1 MIRRPTYLSQL
12 EQAVRRSPITA
23 LLGPRQCGKTTLA
36 RLFGNNR
43 TTTYFDLE
51 SQPDI
56 KRLQNP
62 EMVLD
67 SLKGL
72 VVLDEIQAMPSL
84 FQTLRVLADRAGDA
98 CRYLIL
104 GSAAPDIIKHVS
116 ESLAGRVEFVDL
128 SGFDLSEVGDDDLD
142 RLWVRGGFPKSFL
155 ADKEDDSMAW
165 REGFIR
171 TFLERDIPQLGI
183 AIPAAAMRRFWTMLA
198 HYHGQVWNSSEI
210 ARSMGMSDKTIRSYL
225 DILTGTYMVRQLQPW
240 FENIGK
246 RQIKAP
252 KIFLR
257 DSGILH
263 TLLDL
268 PNHHALIGHPKLGAS
283 WEGFAI
289 EQILQILKPR
299 EAYFWAT
306 HSGAELDLF
315 FSYHNKRY
323 GFEIKYNEAPKTRK
337 SMHIAIDD
345 LKLDHLWIIYPGKD
359 AYPVGEKI
367 SVLPLKDLSKMLKGG
382 SLQQGLR
389 ASIASSSPIRLP

>member
-1 MIRRPTYLSQL
+1 MIQRPSYISQL
-12 EQAVRRSPITA
+12 KIAVRRSPVTA

-36 RLFGNNR
+36 HLFGANR

-51 SQPDI
+51 SQPDVR
-56 KRLQNP
+56 RLQNP
-62 EMVLD
+62 EMVLGA
-67 SLKGL
+67 LKGL
-72 VVLDEIQAMPSL
+72 VILDEIQAMPSL
-84 FQTLRVLADRAGDA
+84 FKTLRVMADRTGND

-104 GSAAPDIIKHVS
+104 GSAAPNLIKHVS
-116 ESLAGRVEFVDL
+116 ESLAGRIEFVDL
-128 SGFDLSEVGDDDLD
+128 SGFDMSEVEESDLD
-142 RLWVRGGFPKSFL
+142 RLWIHGGFPKAFL
-155 ADKEDDSMAW
+155 ADSKDDSMAW

-183 AIPAAAMRRFWTMLA
+183 TVPSAAMRRFWTMLA
-198 HYHGQVWNSSEI
+198 HYHSQTWNSSEM

-240 FENIGK
+240 FENISK

-268 PNHHALIGHPKLGAS
+268 PDLHTLIGHPKLGAS
-283 WEGFAI
+283 WKGFVI
-289 EQILQILKPR
+289 EQILLLLKPR
-299 EAYFWAT
+299 SAYFWAT

-315 FSYHNKRY
+315 IPHRNKRY
-323 GFEIKYNEAPKTRK
+323 GFEIKYNEAPKTQK
-337 SMHIAIDD
+337 SMHIAIED
-345 LKLDHLWIIYPGKD
+345 LNLDHLWIIYPGKD

-367 SVLPLKDLSKMLKGG
+367 SVLPLKDLSVINLKN
-382 SLQQGLR
+382 SD
-389 ASIASSSPIRLP
+389 

>member
-1 MIRRPTYLSQL
+1 MIQRPTYLSQL
-12 EQAVRRSPITA
+12 KQAVRRSPITA

-36 RLFGNNR
+36 RLFGQNR
-43 TTTYFDLE
+43 DTTYFDLE

-56 KRLQNP
+56 RRLQNP

-67 SLKGL
+67 TLKGL
-72 VVLDEIQAMPSL
+72 VVLDEIQAMPDL
-84 FQTLRVLADRAGDA
+84 FKTLRVMADRAGEA
-98 CRYLIL
+98 NRYLIL
-104 GSAAPDIIKHVS
+104 GSAAPDTIKHVS

-128 SGFDLSEVGDDDLD
+128 SGFDLSEVGDGELD
-142 RLWVRGGFPKSFL
+142 MLWVRGGFPKSFL
-155 ADKEDDSMAW
+155 ADSDDDSIAW

-183 AIPAAAMRRFWTMLA
+183 AVPAAAMRRFWTMLA
-198 HYHGQVWNSSEI
+198 HYHGQTWNSSEI

-240 FENIGK
+240 FENIAK
-246 RQIKAP
+246 RQIKSP

-268 PNHHALIGHPKLGAS
+268 PDHHALIGHPKLGAS

-289 EQILQILKPR
+289 EQILQILKPG

-315 FSYHNKRY
+315 FSHRNKRY

-337 SMHIAIDD
+337 SMHISIED
-345 LKLDHLWIIYPGKD
+345 LRLDHLWIIYPGKD

-367 SVLPLKDLSKMLKGG
+367 SVLPLKDLPNFNL
-382 SLQQGLR
+382 
-389 ASIASSSPIRLP
+389 